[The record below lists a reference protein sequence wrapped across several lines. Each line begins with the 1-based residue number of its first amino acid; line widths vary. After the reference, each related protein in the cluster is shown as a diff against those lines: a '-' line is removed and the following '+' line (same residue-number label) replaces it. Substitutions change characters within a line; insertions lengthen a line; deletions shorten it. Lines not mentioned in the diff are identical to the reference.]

1 MGSFLGLLWLLRE
14 ERLWVNDGLLLRLL
28 VRKRRKLLRR
38 SEEVL
43 EYHLLVTL
51 QEAMLDARDVL
62 W

>member
-28 VRKRRKLLRR
+28 VCKRRKLLRR

-51 QEAMLDARDVL
+51 QEAMLDGRDVL